1 MENAFHILHSRIKQ
15 LLSTKGRALIAID
28 GMAASGKTTLCE
40 ALREKIPGCH
50 IVHMDDF
57 TLPFEKRS
65 DGYFNRLL
73 TNADTDRFLDEV
85 MTPLLAG
92 KSPAYSPYRCHPE
105 PGFLSPVT
113 IPEDWRCVIVEGAYC
128 LHPQLF
134 DLYDLRALM
143 MVTPETQRARIL
155 RRNGET
161 QLARFESLWIPMENR
176 HIEAH
181 GLTKRCDLLL
191 SGE

>member
-1 MENAFHILHSRIKQ
+1 METAFDILDSRIMQ
-15 LLSTKGRALIAID
+15 LLSAKGRALIAID
-28 GMAASGKTTLCE
+28 GMAASGKTTLCK
-40 ALREKIPGCH
+40 ALREKISGCY

-73 TNADTDRFLDEV
+73 TNADTDCFLAEV
-85 MTPLLAG
+85 MVPLLAG
-92 KSPAYSPYRCHPE
+92 KSAEYSPYRCHPE
-105 PGFLSPVT
+105 PGFLRPVT

-128 LHPQLF
+128 LHPRLF

-143 MVTPETQRARIL
+143 TVTPETQRTRIL

-161 QLARFESLWIPMENR
+161 QLTRFESLWIPMENR
-176 HIEAH
+176 HIEVH
-181 GLTKRCDLLL
+181 GLKQRCDLLL